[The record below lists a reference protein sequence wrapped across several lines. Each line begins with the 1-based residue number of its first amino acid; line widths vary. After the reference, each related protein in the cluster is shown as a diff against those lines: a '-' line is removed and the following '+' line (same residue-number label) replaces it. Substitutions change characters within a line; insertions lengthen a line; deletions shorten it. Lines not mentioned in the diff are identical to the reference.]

1 MRILLSNDDGYF
13 APGIQALFQALE
25 GLGEIVVVAP
35 EQNRSGA
42 SNSLTLD
49 RPLFLKQA
57 ASGFYFVNGTPTDC
71 VHLAVTGMLDYMPDI
86 IVSGINHGAN
96 MGDDTIYSGTVAA
109 ATEGFLLGIP
119 SIAISLTSFEGN
131 NYSTAGRVARELVE
145 RFVRDPIREPVLL
158 NVNVP
163 DIPYADL
170 CGTGSDAAGPASQG
184 RTGGHDALPAQ
195 RNGVLGWRRRR
206 RRRCRTGYGF
216 QRGRARL
223 CLHYS
228 PAGRSDTPGAGVGDC
243 ELDAMTASGLHG
255 IGMTSQRTR
264 ARMIERL
271 REMGIRNEAVLN
283 AMAAVP
289 RHVFVEEALASRA
302 YEDTALPLGMGQT
315 ISQPFVVARMIEL
328 LLNGR
333 TSLGKTL
340 EVGAGCGYQ
349 AAVLAQLTADVF
361 AIERLAPLLEKAK
374 ANMRQLKQFNVRLKH
389 GDGRLGMP
397 EAAPFDS
404 IIVAAAGLEVPPALL
419 EQLAVGGRLVLPVG
433 TSEQYLS
440 FIERTPQG
448 FVEKR
453 LDAVRFVPL
462 LAGTQ

>member
-1 MRILLSNDDGYF
+1 
-13 APGIQALFQALE
+13 
-25 GLGEIVVVAP
+25 
-35 EQNRSGA
+35 
-42 SNSLTLD
+42 
-49 RPLFLKQA
+49 
-57 ASGFYFVNGTPTDC
+57 
-71 VHLAVTGMLDYMPDI
+71 
-86 IVSGINHGAN
+86 
-96 MGDDTIYSGTVAA
+96 
-109 ATEGFLLGIP
+109 
-119 SIAISLTSFEGN
+119 
-131 NYSTAGRVARELVE
+131 
-145 RFVRDPIREPVLL
+145 
-158 NVNVP
+158 
-163 DIPYADL
+163 
-170 CGTGSDAAGPASQG
+170 
-184 RTGGHDALPAQ
+184 
-195 RNGVLGWRRRR
+195 
-206 RRRCRTGYGF
+206 
-216 QRGRARL
+216 
-223 CLHYS
+223 
-228 PAGRSDTPGAGVGDC
+228 
-243 ELDAMTASGLHG
+243 MTTSGLHG

-264 ARMIERL
+264 TRMIERL

-333 TSLGKTL
+333 TTLGKTL

-349 AAVLAQLTADVF
+349 AAVLAQLTTDVY